1 MGRGKN
7 QNLNFIDL
15 FCGAGGLSRGLE
27 MSGFHCVLGVDNDK
41 AAIATF
47 ERNHPHAD
55 AYLGDISD
63 FSDYKFKKIAG
74 KQKIHLICGGPPCQ
88 GLSTVGEGIPDDPRN
103 FLFLE
108 FLRAVTSVKPDFV
121 VIENVTGLL
130 SRKNAKIT
138 VGIIK
143 QFAKFG
149 YNMSVRVLSA
159 DRFGVPQKRRRTIFI
174 GNRIGI
180 ENIFPEP
187 THSKKPKTVMDAISN
202 MKSFDGIE
210 HNHDVAAARIPSEI
224 EKQRIMHVPEGR
236 SVRYEKDEI
245 EFLPPKLRFGV
256 DWKKVDE
263 GRFRE
268 KKLNRLH
275 RKKPSPT
282 IMTGR
287 HTYYHPTKP
296 RYLTAREAAAIQSFP
311 NEFVFE
317 GTISQQWRQIGNAVP
332 PLLGKAVGN
341 AIIKSYKSRKKIS
354 MDPNISINDIIAAV
368 RKYAFDYKKK
378 EQNNA
383 EISEWISN

>member
-27 MSGFHCVLGVDNDK
+27 MSDFHCVLGVDNDK

-63 FSDYKFKKIAG
+63 FSNYKFKKIAG

-187 THSKKPKTVMDAISN
+187 THSKKPRTVIDAISN
-202 MKSFDGIE
+202 LKSFDGIE
-210 HNHDVAAARIPSEI
+210 HNHDVAAAHIPSEI

-311 NEFVFE
+311 NEFVFD
-317 GTISQQWRQIGNAVP
+317 GTIAQQWRQIGNAVP

-354 MDPNISINDIIAAV
+354 VDPNISINDIIAAV

>member
-1 MGRGKN
+1 MCIR
-7 QNLNFIDL
+7 D
-15 FCGAGGLSRGLE
+15 S
-27 MSGFHCVLGVDNDK
+27 
-41 AAIATF
+41 
-47 ERNHPHAD
+47 
-55 AYLGDISD
+55 
-63 FSDYKFKKIAG
+63 
-74 KQKIHLICGGPPCQ
+74 
-88 GLSTVGEGIPDDPRN
+88 
-103 FLFLE
+103 
-108 FLRAVTSVKPDFV
+108 
-121 VIENVTGLL
+121 
-130 SRKNAKIT
+130 
-138 VGIIK
+138 
-143 QFAKFG
+143 
-149 YNMSVRVLSA
+149 
-159 DRFGVPQKRRRTIFI
+159 
-174 GNRIGI
+174 
-180 ENIFPEP
+180 
-187 THSKKPKTVMDAISN
+187 
-202 MKSFDGIE
+202 
-210 HNHDVAAARIPSEI
+210 IPSEI

-311 NEFVFE
+311 NEFVFD
-317 GTISQQWRQIGNAVP
+317 GTIAQQWRQIGNAVP

-354 MDPNISINDIIAAV
+354 IDPNISINDIIAAV

-383 EISEWISN
+383 KISEWISN

>member
-27 MSGFHCVLGVDNDK
+27 MSGFRCILGVDNDK

-63 FSDYKFKKIAG
+63 FSNYKFKKIAG

-187 THSKKPKTVMDAISN
+187 THSKKPRTVIDAISN
-202 MKSFDGIE
+202 LKSFDGLE
-210 HNHDVAAARIPSEI
+210 HNHDVVAADIPSEI
-224 EKQRIMHVPEGR
+224 EKQRIIHVPEGR

-263 GRFRE
+263 RRFRE

-311 NEFVFE
+311 NEFVFD

-354 MDPNISINDIIAAV
+354 VDPNISINDIIAAV

-378 EQNNA
+378 EQNN
-383 EISEWISN
+383 ESISSWVSN

>member
-1 MGRGKN
+1 MGREKK

-15 FCGAGGLSRGLE
+15 FCGAGRLSRGLE
-27 MSGFHCVLGVDNDK
+27 MSGFRCVLGVDNDK

-121 VIENVTGLL
+121 IIENVTGLL

-159 DRFGVPQKRRRTIFI
+159 VRFGVRQKRRRTIFI
-174 GNRIGI
+174 
-180 ENIFPEP
+180 
-187 THSKKPKTVMDAISN
+187 
-202 MKSFDGIE
+202 
-210 HNHDVAAARIPSEI
+210 
-224 EKQRIMHVPEGR
+224 
-236 SVRYEKDEI
+236 
-245 EFLPPKLRFGV
+245 
-256 DWKKVDE
+256 
-263 GRFRE
+263 
-268 KKLNRLH
+268 
-275 RKKPSPT
+275 
-282 IMTGR
+282 
-287 HTYYHPTKP
+287 
-296 RYLTAREAAAIQSFP
+296 
-311 NEFVFE
+311 
-317 GTISQQWRQIGNAVP
+317 
-332 PLLGKAVGN
+332 
-341 AIIKSYKSRKKIS
+341 
-354 MDPNISINDIIAAV
+354 
-368 RKYAFDYKKK
+368 
-378 EQNNA
+378 
-383 EISEWISN
+383 

>member
-41 AAIATF
+41 AAVATF

-63 FSDYKFKKIAG
+63 FSNYKFKKIAG

-149 YNMSVRVLSA
+149 YRYRVS
-159 DRFGVPQKRRRTIFI
+159 
-174 GNRIGI
+174 
-180 ENIFPEP
+180 PEP
-187 THSKKPKTVMDAISN
+187 SEATTLVYQCIIREDVS
-202 MKSFDGIE
+202 GITP
-210 HNHDVAAARIPSEI
+210 HQVS
-224 EKQRIMHVPEGR
+224 G
-236 SVRYEKDEI
+236 EKDNYRGYRTYERLRRNH
-245 EFLPPKLRFGV
+245 EFC
-256 DWKKVDE
+256 E
-263 GRFRE
+263 E
-268 KKLNRLH
+268 N
-275 RKKPSPT
+275 
-282 IMTGR
+282 
-287 HTYYHPTKP
+287 HTQQNHPYH
-296 RYLTAREAAAIQSFP
+296 
-311 NEFVFE
+311 
-317 GTISQQWRQIGNAVP
+317 G
-332 PLLGKAVGN
+332 
-341 AIIKSYKSRKKIS
+341 
-354 MDPNISINDIIAAV
+354 
-368 RKYAFDYKKK
+368 
-378 EQNNA
+378 
-383 EISEWISN
+383 